1 MKASFFLP
9 PAGQDI
15 TALGIHFRAVLE
27 SKANIGLWTATFMVI
42 ANQIGTGVF
51 TSLGFQV
58 VDIKSGFPIELLWV
72 LGGVAALCG
81 ALTYGELGTALPR
94 SGGEYHLLSRI
105 VHPVVGFLS
114 GWVSATVGFA
124 APTALAAIAFSTYLS
139 AVLPAIPVVHA
150 AAGIVVLFTA
160 LHCWSILWGSRF
172 NNVLTSLKV
181 ILLLILIVA
190 AFRVPAAQDLTFLPR
205 PGDLDLVL
213 TPAFAV
219 SLVYVAYAYTGWNAA
234 IYIVGEMDN
243 PSRDLPRALLTGT
256 AVVLVLYALVNYA
269 FMHTVPFDVLAGQ
282 IEVGYLSASRVF
294 GERGGAVM
302 AVTIALILTSTV
314 SVMIFVGPRI
324 VQVMGEDY
332 PLLRKLSFRSASGI
346 PVYAILVQ
354 SAITLAYIYTATF
367 QQVLLYA
374 GFTLNL
380 ITAVTVSGV
389 FVLRRREP
397 NMERPYRT
405 WGYPWTP
412 ILFLLLSAWSLT
424 FMLIDR
430 PQESLAGLLTL
441 SAGLVIYFLD
451 YARSRLFAAAR

>member
-1 MKASFFLP
+1 VPEKAS
-9 PAGQDI
+9 
-15 TALGIHFRAVLE
+15 
-27 SKANIGLWTATFMVI
+27 IGVWTATFMVI
-42 ANQIGTGVF
+42 ANMIGTGVF

-58 VDIKSGFPIELLWV
+58 VDIKSGFPIELLWA

-139 AVLPAIPVVHA
+139 AVVPSLPVVHA
-150 AAGIVVLFTA
+150 AAGIVLFFTA
-160 LHCWSILWGSRF
+160 LHSTSIVWGNRF
-172 NNVLTSLKV
+172 NNALTVLKV
-181 ILLLILIVA
+181 ILLLTFIVA
-190 AFRVPAAQDLTFLPR
+190 AFRVPAAQDVTFIPR

-219 SLVYVAYAYTGWNAA
+219 SLVYVAFAYTGWNAA
-234 IYIVGEMDN
+234 IYIVGEMKN
-243 PSRDLPRALLTGT
+243 PSGDLPRALFTGT
-256 AVVLVLYALVNYA
+256 AVVLVLYTLVNYA
-269 FMHTVPFDVLAGQ
+269 FMHTVPFGVLEGQ
-282 IEVGYLSASRVF
+282 IEIGYLSASRIF
-294 GERGGAVM
+294 GETGGAVM
-302 AVTIALILTSTV
+302 AVTIALILTSTI
-314 SVMIFVGPRI
+314 SVMIYVGPRI
-324 VQVMGEDY
+324 VQVMGEDF
-332 PLLRKLSFRSASGI
+332 PLLRKLSFRTENGI
-346 PVYAILVQ
+346 PVYAVLTQ

-374 GFTLNL
+374 GFTLYL
-380 ITAVTVSGV
+380 ITAVTVAGV

-397 NMERPYRT
+397 GMERPYRT
-405 WGYPWTP
+405 WGYPWPP
-412 ILFLLLSAWSLT
+412 IVFLLLSGWSLT
-424 FMLIDR
+424 FMLIDK

-451 YARSRLFAAAR
+451 YARNRLFVAARR

>member
-1 MKASFFLP
+1 VQS
-9 PAGQDI
+9 PA
-15 TALGIHFRAVLE
+15 
-27 SKANIGLWTATFMVI
+27 KIGLWTATFMVI

-58 VDIKSGFPIELLWV
+58 VDIQSGFPIELLWV

-81 ALTYGELGTALPR
+81 AFVYGELGTALPR

-105 VHPVVGFLS
+105 AHPLLGFLS

-139 AVLPAIPVVHA
+139 AVFPSIPVVHA
-150 AAGIVVLFTA
+150 AAGIVLLFTFV
-160 LHCWSILWGSRF
+160 HCWSIVWGSRF
-172 NNVLTSLKV
+172 NNVLTALKV
-181 ILLLILIVA
+181 ILLLVLIVA
-190 AFRVPAAQDLTFLPR
+190 AFRVPAAQEVTFLPR

-234 IYIVGEMDN
+234 IYIVGEMED
-243 PSRDLPRALLTGT
+243 PKRHLPRALFTGT

-282 IEVGYLSASRVF
+282 IEVGYLSAARVF
-294 GERGGAVM
+294 GERGGAIM
-302 AVTIALILTSTV
+302 AVIIALILTSTV

-324 VQVMGEDY
+324 VQVMGEDF
-332 PLLRKLSFRSASGI
+332 PLLRKLSLRTEAGI
-346 PVYAILVQ
+346 PVNAILVQ
-354 SAITLAYIYTATF
+354 SAITLLYIYTATF

-380 ITAVTVSGV
+380 ITAATVACV

-397 NMERPYRT
+397 SIERPYRT

-424 FMLIDR
+424 FMLIDKPR
-430 PQESLAGLLTL
+430 ESLAGLLTL
-441 SAGLVIYFLD
+441 SAGLIFYFLD
-451 YARSRLFAAAR
+451 YAGRRFWFAARS

>member
-1 MKASFFLP
+1 
-9 PAGQDI
+9 
-15 TALGIHFRAVLE
+15 V
-27 SKANIGLWTATFMVI
+27 SKPEAKIGLWTATFMVI
-42 ANQIGTGVF
+42 ANMVGTGVF

-72 LGGVAALCG
+72 LGGIAALCG

-105 VHPVVGFLS
+105 AHPVVGFLS

-124 APTALAAIAFSTYLS
+124 APTALAAIAFATYLS
-139 AVLPAIPVVHA
+139 TVLPFIPVVHTA
-150 AAGIVVLFTA
+150 AFVVLLFTA
-160 LHCWSILWGSRF
+160 LHCWSIVWGSRF
-172 NNVLTSLKV
+172 NNVLTALKV
-181 ILLLILIVA
+181 ILLLIFIVA
-190 AFRVPAAQDLTFLPR
+190 AFRVPAAQDVTFLPR
-205 PGDLDLVL
+205 PGDFDLVL

-219 SLVYVAYAYTGWNAA
+219 SLVYVAFAYTGWNAA
-234 IYIVGEMDN
+234 IYIVGEMEN
-243 PSRDLPRALLTGT
+243 PSQHLPRALFSGT
-256 AVVLVLYALVNYA
+256 VVVLALYALVNYA
-269 FMHTVPFDVLAGQ
+269 FLRTVPFGVLEGQ
-282 IEVGYLSASRVF
+282 IEVGYLSASRIF
-294 GERGGAVM
+294 GETGGAVM
-302 AVTIALILTSTV
+302 AVTIALILTSTI

-332 PLLRKLSFRSASGI
+332 PLLAKLAVRSGKGI

-354 SAITLAYIYTATF
+354 TTITLAFIYTATF

-380 ITAVTVSGV
+380 ITAVTVAGV
-389 FVLRRREP
+389 FALRRSEP
-397 NMERPYRT
+397 SIERPYRT

-412 ILFLLLSAWSLT
+412 ILFLLLSGWSLV

-441 SAGLVIYFLD
+441 SAGLVIYLLD
-451 YARSRLFAAAR
+451 YARGRLSVTARS

>member
-1 MKASFFLP
+1 
-9 PAGQDI
+9 
-15 TALGIHFRAVLE
+15 V
-27 SKANIGLWTATFMVI
+27 SKPEAKIGLWTATFMVI
-42 ANQIGTGVF
+42 ANMVGTGVF

-72 LGGVAALCG
+72 LGGIAALCG

-105 VHPVVGFLS
+105 VHPVAGFLS

-124 APTALAAIAFSTYLS
+124 APTALAAIALATYLS
-139 AVLPAIPVVHA
+139 AVLTWIPVVHTA
-150 AAGIVVLFTA
+150 AFVVLLFTA
-160 LHCWSILWGSRF
+160 LHCWSVVWGSRF

-181 ILLLILIVA
+181 ILLLVFIVA
-190 AFRVPAAQDLTFLPR
+190 AFRVEAAQDVTFLPR
-205 PGDLDLVL
+205 PGDFDLVL

-219 SLVYVAYAYTGWNAA
+219 SLVYVAFAYTGWNAA
-234 IYIVGEMDN
+234 IYIVGEMED
-243 PSRDLPRALLTGT
+243 PRRHLPRALLTGT

-282 IEVGYLSASRVF
+282 IEVGYFSASRIF
-294 GERGGAVM
+294 GETGGAIM
-302 AVTIALILTSTV
+302 AVIIALILTSTV
-314 SVMIFVGPRI
+314 SVMIFLGPRI
-324 VQVMGEDY
+324 VQVMGEDF
-332 PLLRKLSFRSASGI
+332 PLLRKLSVRNGKGI
-346 PVYAILVQ
+346 PVNAILVQ

-380 ITAVTVSGV
+380 ITAVTVAGV
-389 FVLRRREP
+389 FVLRRSEP
-397 NMERPYRT
+397 GIERPYRT

-412 ILFLLLSAWSLT
+412 IVFLLLSGWSLT

-441 SAGLVIYFLD
+441 SAGLAIYLLD
-451 YARSRLFAAAR
+451 HAWSRWWVAARS

>member
-1 MKASFFLP
+1 VPEKAAS
-9 PAGQDI
+9 
-15 TALGIHFRAVLE
+15 
-27 SKANIGLWTATFMVI
+27 IGLWTATFMVI

-58 VDIKSGFPIELLWV
+58 ADIRSGFPIELLWV
-72 LGGVAALCG
+72 LGGIAALCG

-124 APTALAAIAFSTYLS
+124 APTALAAIAFATYLS
-139 AVLPAIPVVHA
+139 AAVPSVPVVHT

-160 LHCWSILWGSRF
+160 LHCWSIVWGSRF
-172 NNVLTSLKV
+172 NNVLTALKV
-181 ILLLILIVA
+181 LLLLVFIVT
-190 AFRVPAAQDLTFLPR
+190 AFRVPAAHDVTFLPR

-234 IYIVGEMDN
+234 IYIVGEMKDPN
-243 PSRDLPRALLTGT
+243 RHLPRALFAGT
-256 AVVLVLYALVNYA
+256 VVVLVLYALVNYA

-282 IEVGYLSASRVF
+282 IEVGYLSASRIF

-324 VQVMGEDY
+324 VQVMGEDF
-332 PLLRKLSFRSASGI
+332 PLLRKLSLRSGTGI
-346 PVYAILVQ
+346 PVNAILVQ

-380 ITAVTVSGV
+380 ITAMTVAGV
-389 FVLRRREP
+389 FVLRRSQP
-397 NMERPYRT
+397 GIERPYRT
-405 WGYPWTP
+405 WGYPWPP
-412 ILFLLLSAWSLT
+412 IVFLLLSGWSLT

-451 YARSRLFAAAR
+451 YARSRWLVAAKS

>member
-1 MKASFFLP
+1 
-9 PAGQDI
+9 
-15 TALGIHFRAVLE
+15 
-27 SKANIGLWTATFMVI
+27 MV
-42 ANQIGTGVF
+42 GTGVF

-58 VDIKSGFPIELLWV
+58 VDIPSGFPIELLWV

-124 APTALAAIAFSTYLS
+124 APTALAAIAFATYLS
-139 AVLPAIPVVHA
+139 AVVEWIPVVHTA
-150 AAGIVVLFTA
+150 ALVVLLFTA
-160 LHCWSILWGSRF
+160 LHCWSIVWGSRF

-181 ILLLILIVA
+181 LLLLVFIVA
-190 AFRVPAAQDLTFLPR
+190 AFRVSAVQDVTFLPR
-205 PGDLDLVL
+205 PGDFDLVL

-234 IYIVGEMDN
+234 IYIVGEMKE
-243 PSRDLPRALLTGT
+243 PRRHLPRALFTGT

-269 FMHTVPFDVLAGQ
+269 FMRTVPFGVLAGQ
-282 IEVGYLSASRVF
+282 IEVGYLSASRIF
-294 GERGGAVM
+294 GETGGAIM
-302 AVTIALILTSTV
+302 AVTISLILTSTI

-324 VQVMGEDY
+324 VQVMGEDFV
-332 PLLRKLSFRSASGI
+332 LLRKLSVRSAGGI
-346 PVYAILVQ
+346 PVNAILVQ
-354 SAITLAYIYTATF
+354 SVITLAYIYTATF

-380 ITAVTVSGV
+380 ITAVTVAGV
-389 FVLRRREP
+389 FVLRRSEP
-397 NMERPYRT
+397 GIERPYRT

-412 ILFLLLSAWSLT
+412 ILFLLLSGWSLT

-441 SAGLVIYFLD
+441 SAGLLIYLLD
-451 YARSRLFAAAR
+451 YARGRLFVAG

>member
-1 MKASFFLP
+1 VSETQAK
-9 PAGQDI
+9 
-15 TALGIHFRAVLE
+15 
-27 SKANIGLWTATFMVI
+27 IGLWTATFMVI

-58 VDIKSGFPIELLWV
+58 VDIQSGFPIELLWV
-72 LGGVAALCG
+72 LGGIAALAG

-94 SGGEYHLLSRI
+94 SGGEYHLLSRL

-124 APTALAAIAFSTYLS
+124 APTALAAIAFSKYLS
-139 AVLPAIPVVHA
+139 AVLPGIPVVHTA
-150 AAGIVVLFTA
+150 ALAVLLFTA
-160 LHCWSILWGSRF
+160 LHCWSIVWGNRF

-181 ILLLILIVA
+181 ILLLFIIA
-190 AFRVPAAQDLTFLPR
+190 SAFRVPAAQDVTFLPR

-234 IYIVGEMDN
+234 IYIVGEMED
-243 PSRDLPRALLTGT
+243 PRRHLPRALFTGT

-269 FMHTVPFDVLAGQ
+269 FLHTVPFQVLAGQ

-294 GERGGAVM
+294 GDRGGAIM
-302 AVTIALILTSTV
+302 AVIIALILTSTV
-314 SVMIFVGPRI
+314 SVMIFLGPRI

-332 PLLRKLSFRSASGI
+332 PLLRKLSGRSGRGI
-346 PVYAILVQ
+346 PVNAILAQ

-380 ITAVTVSGV
+380 ITAVTVASV
-389 FVLRRREP
+389 FVLRRSQP
-397 NMERPYRT
+397 GTERPYRT
-405 WGYPWTP
+405 WGYPWPP
-412 ILFLLLSAWSLT
+412 IVFLLLSGWSLT
-424 FMLIDR
+424 FMLFTR
-430 PQESLAGLLTL
+430 PSESLAGLLTL
-441 SAGLVIYFLD
+441 SAGLVIYLLD
-451 YARSRLFAAAR
+451 YARSRFFAEAR

>member
-1 MKASFFLP
+1 M
-9 PAGQDI
+9 
-15 TALGIHFRAVLE
+15 
-27 SKANIGLWTATFMVI
+27 SKPEAKIGLWTATFMVI
-42 ANQIGTGVF
+42 ANMVGTGVF

-72 LGGVAALCG
+72 LGGIAALCG

-105 VHPVVGFLS
+105 VHPVAGFLS

-124 APTALAAIAFSTYLS
+124 APTALAAIALATYLS
-139 AVLPAIPVVHA
+139 AVLTWIPVVHTA
-150 AAGIVVLFTA
+150 AFVVLLFTA
-160 LHCWSILWGSRF
+160 LHCWSVVWGSRF

-181 ILLLILIVA
+181 ILLLVFIVA
-190 AFRVPAAQDLTFLPR
+190 AFRVEAAQDVTFLPR
-205 PGDLDLVL
+205 PGDFDLVL

-219 SLVYVAYAYTGWNAA
+219 SLVYVAFAYTGWNAA
-234 IYIVGEMDN
+234 IYIVGEMED
-243 PSRDLPRALLTGT
+243 PRRHLPRALLTGT

-282 IEVGYLSASRVF
+282 IEVGYFSASRIF
-294 GERGGAVM
+294 GETGGAIM
-302 AVTIALILTSTV
+302 AVIIALILTSTV
-314 SVMIFVGPRI
+314 SVMIFLGPRI
-324 VQVMGEDY
+324 VQVMGEDF
-332 PLLRKLSFRSASGI
+332 PLLRKLSVRNGKGI
-346 PVYAILVQ
+346 PVNAILVQ

-380 ITAVTVSGV
+380 ITAVTVAGV
-389 FVLRRREP
+389 FVLRRSEP
-397 NMERPYRT
+397 GIERPYRT

-412 ILFLLLSAWSLT
+412 IVFLLLSGWSLT

-441 SAGLVIYFLD
+441 SAGLAIYLLD
-451 YARSRLFAAAR
+451 HAWSRWWVAARS

>member
-1 MKASFFLP
+1 
-9 PAGQDI
+9 
-15 TALGIHFRAVLE
+15 
-27 SKANIGLWTATFMVI
+27 MVI
-42 ANQIGTGVF
+42 ANMVGTGVF

-72 LGGVAALCG
+72 LGGIAALCG

-124 APTALAAIAFSTYLS
+124 APTALAAIAFATYLS
-139 AVLPAIPVVHA
+139 TVLPFIPVVHTA
-150 AAGIVVLFTA
+150 ALVVLLFTA
-160 LHCWSILWGSRF
+160 LHCWSIVWGSRF
-172 NNVLTSLKV
+172 NNLLTSLKV
-181 ILLLILIVA
+181 ILLLIFIVF
-190 AFRVPAAQDLTFLPR
+190 AFRVPAAQDVTFLPR
-205 PGDLDLVL
+205 PGDFDLVL

-219 SLVYVAYAYTGWNAA
+219 SLVYVAFAYTGWNAA
-234 IYIVGEMDN
+234 IYIVGEMES
-243 PSRDLPRALLTGT
+243 PSRHLPRALFTGT

-269 FMHTVPFDVLAGQ
+269 FLRTVPFDVLEGQ
-282 IEVGYLSASRVF
+282 IEVGYLSASRIF
-294 GERGGAVM
+294 GETGGAVM
-302 AVTIALILTSTV
+302 AVTIALILTSTI

-324 VQVMGEDY
+324 VQVMGEDF
-332 PLLRKLSFRSASGI
+332 PLLAKLAIRSDSGI

-380 ITAVTVSGV
+380 ITAVTVAGV
-389 FVLRRREP
+389 FVLRRSDP
-397 NMERPYRT
+397 GIERPYRT

-412 ILFLLLSAWSLT
+412 IMFLLLSGWSLV

-441 SAGLVIYFLD
+441 SAGLAIYFLD
-451 YARSRLFAAAR
+451 YARSRWRVAVR